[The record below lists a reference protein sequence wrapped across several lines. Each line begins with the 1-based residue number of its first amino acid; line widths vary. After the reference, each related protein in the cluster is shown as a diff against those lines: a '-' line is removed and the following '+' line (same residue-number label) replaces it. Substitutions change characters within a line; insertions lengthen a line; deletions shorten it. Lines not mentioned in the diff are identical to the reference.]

1 MSFIYIHTLSL
12 SFSLSLFLLF
22 SHCKKFETKEA
33 QFKLSSLNAWSK
45 GRFLPTNAAEGEEFT
60 QTMYLAPFFARAQSL
75 RGRVCETFKMVPI
88 KSKIGNFP
96 LKTRTSNQSSFHI
109 HTNFDDGEHSKKVYM
124 HCCACRASKIGNFSN
139 TYEPKDTRLK

>member
-1 MSFIYIHTLSL
+1 MKSL
-12 SFSLSLFLLF
+12 LFFFYSSLF
-22 SHCKKFETKEA
+22 TKSPEE

-60 QTMYLAPFFARAQSL
+60 QTLYLAPFFARAQSL

-88 KSKIGNFP
+88 KSKIENFP
-96 LKTRTSNQSSFHI
+96 LKTRTRNQSSFHI

-139 TYEPKDTRLK
+139 TYEPKRYASVLMS